1 MLGFMSVNVLLSMW
15 ISDSGVTAMLIPI
28 VEAVIDELFDDVE
41 QQGIS
46 NGLDDSVLSM
56 NSIQSLVGTEKQ
68 DQSDR

>member
-46 NGLDDSVLSM
+46 NGLGDSVLSM
-56 NSIQSLVGTEKQ
+56 NSIKSLVGTEKQ
-68 DQSDR
+68 DQSDM